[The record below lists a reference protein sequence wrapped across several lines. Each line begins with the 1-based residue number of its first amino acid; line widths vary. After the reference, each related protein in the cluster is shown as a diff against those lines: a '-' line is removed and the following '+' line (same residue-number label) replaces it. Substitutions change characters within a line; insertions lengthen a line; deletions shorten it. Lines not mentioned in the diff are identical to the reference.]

1 MYKYEIVDLDCY
13 LDENECYSVNDAHY
27 TDEFVEIENIDD
39 NKEILNAVSHY
50 LKDPIKNCYIDNMSS
65 EETIYI
71 NAYKND
77 MPLIELQLVTE

>member
-1 MYKYEIVDLDCY
+1 MYKYEIVDL
-13 LDENECYSVNDAHY
+13 EIWGNEEDGYTVNDAFHTLEY
-27 TDEFVEIENIDD
+27 IEIEDIDD
-39 NKEILNAVSHY
+39 DKEILNAVSHY

-77 MPLIELQLVTE
+77 MPLIELQLVAE

>member
-1 MYKYEIVDLDCY
+1 MYKYEIVDL
-13 LDENECYSVNDAHY
+13 EIWGNEIDGYTVNDAFHTLEY
-27 TDEFVEIENIDD
+27 IEIENIDD
-39 NKEILNAVSHY
+39 DKEILNAVNHY
-50 LKDPIKNCYIDNMSS
+50 LKDPIKNCYIDNISN

>member
-1 MYKYEIVDLDCY
+1 MYKYEIVDL
-13 LDENECYSVNDAHY
+13 EIWGNEDDGYEVNDAFHTLEY
-27 TDEFVEIENIDD
+27 IEIEDIDD
-39 NKEILNAVSHY
+39 DKEILNAVSHY